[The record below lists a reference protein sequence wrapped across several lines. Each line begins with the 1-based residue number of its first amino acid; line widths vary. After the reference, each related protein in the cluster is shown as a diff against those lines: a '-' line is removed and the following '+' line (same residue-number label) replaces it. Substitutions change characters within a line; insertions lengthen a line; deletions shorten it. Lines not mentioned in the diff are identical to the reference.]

1 MLVSLLEVELNMI
14 QLCRIHL
21 QSANIASVL
30 PYCFFLLQID
40 IIIHLK
46 KDFKRLLPSKLLLLV
61 KKKLR
66 NYLP

>member
-30 PYCFFLLQID
+30 PYCFFLFKQIG
-40 IIIHLK
+40 IITNFK
-46 KDFKRLLPSKLLLLV
+46 KNKSNSKILGLA
-61 KKKLR
+61 KKTEKIST
-66 NYLP
+66 